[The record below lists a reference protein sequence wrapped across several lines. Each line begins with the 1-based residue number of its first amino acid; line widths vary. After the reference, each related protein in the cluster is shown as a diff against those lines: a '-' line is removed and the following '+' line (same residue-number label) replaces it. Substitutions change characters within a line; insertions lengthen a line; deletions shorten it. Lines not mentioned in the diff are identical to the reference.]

1 MEREKIVALT
11 KAPVAEI
18 VAHLPQLLTALK
30 DESLQQSILAMIKQ
44 YPTESTPHIEEALLS
59 QDDELKRI
67 LLEQVVA
74 TLPFYSKMVIA
85 NAVEQIAMN
94 SGDLQQVAKDAL
106 QSFEP

>member
-11 KAPVAEI
+11 QAPIAEV
-18 VAHLPQLLTALK
+18 VAHLPQLINALK
-30 DESLQQSILAMIKQ
+30 DESLQQSIVAVIEQ

-59 QDDELKRI
+59 EDDELKRI

-85 NAVEQIAMN
+85 SAVEQIAMTPSN
-94 SGDLQQVAKDAL
+94 LQQLAKETL
-106 QSFEP
+106 QRFEP

>member
-1 MEREKIVALT
+1 MESEKIVALT
-11 KAPVAEI
+11 QAPVAE
-18 VAHLPQLLTALK
+18 VVVHFPQLLNALK
-30 DESLQQSILAMIKQ
+30 DESLQQSILAIIKQ

-59 QDDELKRI
+59 EDDELKRV

-85 NAVEQIAMN
+85 SAVEQIAMT
-94 SGDLQQVAKDAL
+94 SGNLQQVAKEAL

>member
-1 MEREKIVALT
+1 MEREKIMELT
-11 KAPVAEI
+11 QAPVGE
-18 VAHLPQLLTALK
+18 VVVHFPQLLSALK
-30 DESLQQSILAMIKQ
+30 DESLQQSILAIIKQ

-59 QDDELKRI
+59 QDDELKWI

-85 NAVEQIAMN
+85 SAVEQIVMT
-94 SGDLQQVAKDAL
+94 SGNLQQVAKEAL

>member
-11 KAPVAEI
+11 QAPVAE
-18 VAHLPQLLTALK
+18 VVMHFPQLVSALK
-30 DESLQQSILAMIKQ
+30 DESLQKSILAIIKQ
-44 YPTESTPHIEEALLS
+44 YPTEITPYIDEALLS
-59 QDDELKRI
+59 QDDELKLV

-85 NAVEQIAMN
+85 SAVEQIAMT
-94 SGDLQQVAKDAL
+94 SGNLQQVAKEAL

>member
-1 MEREKIVALT
+1 MELEKIEMLT
-11 KAPVAEI
+11 KAPIVEV

-30 DESLQQSILAMIKQ
+30 DESSQQSILTIIKQ
-44 YPTESTPHIEEALLS
+44 YPTESTSYIEEALLS
-59 QDDELKRI
+59 EDDELKRI

-85 NAVEQIAMN
+85 NAVEQIAIT
-94 SGDLQQVAKDAL
+94 SGNLQLLAQEAL

>member
-1 MEREKIVALT
+1 MEREKIAALT
-11 KAPVAEI
+11 QAPVAEI
-18 VAHLPQLLTALK
+18 VAHLPQILTALK
-30 DESLQQSILAMIKQ
+30 DESLQQLILAIIKQ

-59 QDDELKRI
+59 QDDELKRV

-85 NAVEQIAMN
+85 TAVEQIATAP
-94 SGDLQQVAKDAL
+94 GDLQRIAKEAL

>member
-11 KAPVAEI
+11 QAPVAEV
-18 VAHLPQLLTALK
+18 VAHFPQLISALK

-59 QDDELKRI
+59 EDDELKRI
-67 LLEQVVA
+67 ILEQVVA
-74 TLPFYSKMVIA
+74 TLPFYSKMVVA
-85 NAVEQIAMN
+85 SVVEQIAMS
-94 SGDLQQVAKDAL
+94 SGDLQQVAKEVL